1 MESKVKYGQEIGIN
15 LIQIAKKLLDNQD
28 LCKLLVNTDLDP
40 LNPNTHPNNIDG
52 ISLLHKNV
60 RVVPLVTAED
70 QTTESKI
77 VLLFDEGE
85 VNRSNSDNEN
95 LSLLINIYCPFKE
108 WSITGD
114 TLRPFAIMSEI
125 RKSIQDKRINGLG
138 EIVYRGFNVSTLTE
152 EMGSYMMR
160 FAINAFS

>member
-1 MESKVKYGQEIGIN
+1 MESKVKYGQEIGVN
-15 LIQIAKKLLDNQD
+15 LIKIAKKLLDNQD

-52 ISLLHKNV
+52 ISLLHKNI
-60 RVVPLVTAED
+60 RVVPLVTADD

-85 VNRSNSDNEN
+85 VNPSNSDNEN

>member
-1 MESKVKYGQEIGIN
+1 M
-15 LIQIAKKLLDNQD
+15 
-28 LCKLLVNTDLDP
+28 
-40 LNPNTHPNNIDG
+40 
-52 ISLLHKNV
+52 
-60 RVVPLVTAED
+60 
-70 QTTESKI
+70 
-77 VLLFDEGE
+77 LFDEGE

-108 WSITGD
+108 WSITGN

>member
-1 MESKVKYGQEIGIN
+1 MESKVKYGQEIGVN
-15 LIQIAKKLLDNQD
+15 LIKIAKKLLDNQD

-52 ISLLHKNV
+52 ISLLHKNI

-77 VLLFDEGE
+77 VLLFDEGG

>member
-15 LIQIAKKLLDNQD
+15 LIKIAKKLLDNQD

-52 ISLLHKNV
+52 ISLLHKNI

-77 VLLFDEGE
+77 VLLFDEGK